1 MSHTILPVEGTAA
14 EIWKVVFHVSV
25 NLFSGAPLRRGALD
39 GHRDEQDVADPWPS
53 VVAVNFGLMSA
64 TGESVLCGMER
75 SQTRA
80 RPSQV
85 LTGCRAIPTNPFE
98 VLVHKRGG
106 TRQVE
111 VFVHETGGQTEEKK
125 RK

>member
-14 EIWKVVFHVSV
+14 EIWKVIFHVSV
-25 NLFSGAPLRRGALD
+25 NLLSGASLPRGTLD

-53 VVAVNFGLMSA
+53 VIVADFGLVSA
-64 TGESVLCGMER
+64 TDERVLSGMEG
-75 SQTRA
+75 SQSRA

-85 LTGCRAIPTNPFE
+85 LTGCRAIPTKPVE
-98 VLVHKRGG
+98 VLVHER
-106 TRQVE
+106 
-111 VFVHETGGQTEEKK
+111 GGQTEEKK